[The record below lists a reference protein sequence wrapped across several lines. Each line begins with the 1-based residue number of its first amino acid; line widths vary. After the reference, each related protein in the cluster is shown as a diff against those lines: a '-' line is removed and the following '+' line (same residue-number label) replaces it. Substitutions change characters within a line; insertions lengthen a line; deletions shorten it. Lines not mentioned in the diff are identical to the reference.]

1 MLRIGEAS
9 KIYGISN
16 RTLRYWEAAGVLT
29 STRAGNG
36 YRYYDEANAARI
48 KHIVLLRKLK
58 MPIADIERIF
68 IANDY
73 RVAADTLVKYLANL
87 KHDTA
92 VYHALIT
99 IVENLIAHI
108 KTSQNLEQMF
118 LYIEAQSPSMDATQV
133 DLKITSAPQI
143 QLSER
148 IIMME
153 QLSNVRIVRLPAMTV
168 ASYCAVSA
176 TPEKDCAKVFDKLVL
191 ENNLHKRSGF
201 RSFGFDNPG
210 PSEGSPVYGY
220 ETWVTIPEDF
230 EVPTPFEKKEFA
242 GGLYASISAR
252 LNEIGERWEAL
263 YHWSMQNDK
272 YQGDFNALWLEELT
286 MDYETFISDD
296 VPDNEKQLDLLAPVK
311 EK

>member
-9 KIYGISN
+9 KMYGISN
-16 RTLRYWEAAGVLT
+16 RTLRYWEEAGVLT
-29 STRAGNG
+29 SIRADNG
-36 YRYYDEANAARI
+36 YRYYDEANVTCI

-92 VYHALIT
+92 VYHALIA
-99 IVENLIAHI
+99 IVENLITHI

-118 LYIEAQSPSMDATQV
+118 LYIETQSASIDAKPLT
-133 DLKITSAPQI
+133 APQI

-148 IIMME
+148 IMMME
-153 QLSNVRIVRLPAMTV
+153 QLKNVRIVRLPAMTV

-201 RSFGFDNPG
+201 RSFGFDNPS
-210 PSEGSPVYGY
+210 PTEGSPVYGY

-230 EVPTPFEKKEFA
+230 DVPAPFVKKEFA
-242 GGLYASISAR
+242 SGLYASISAQ
-252 LNEIGERWEAL
+252 LNEISERWEAL
-263 YHWSMQNDK
+263 YKWSMQNDK
-272 YQGDFNALWLEELT
+272 YEGDFNALWLEELT
-286 MDYETFISDD
+286 MDYEKFISDD
-296 VPDNEKQLDLLAPVK
+296 VPDNEKQLDLLACIK
-311 EK
+311 EID